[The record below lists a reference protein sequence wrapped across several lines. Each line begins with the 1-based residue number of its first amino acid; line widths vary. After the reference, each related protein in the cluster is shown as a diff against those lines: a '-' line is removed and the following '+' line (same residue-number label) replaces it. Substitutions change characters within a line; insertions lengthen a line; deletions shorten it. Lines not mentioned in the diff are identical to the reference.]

1 MTEYSFASSPTLPE
15 SPYGQLIDPHLLA
28 FVLTND
34 EARAD
39 EILTKLLDQHALP
52 IIARVVGRG
61 CETEGLR
68 REIRARI
75 LVLLREFKTVPT
87 IKPIANFSHYVA
99 LIATNICRAEQPRLS
114 PLPAFLTAG
123 DAVFG
128 AALLAIFWREIE
140 RMPPLQRLA
149 YLLNFVEGNI
159 EWFWFYGVTSIR
171 QIGKTLQLTNEQFN
185 RLWVLL
191 EWNAEPRER
200 ARSLTNYDEKFALL
214 WQQLPL
220 NDLTIAALLETTQQ
234 NVLNIRQAARQRLR
248 QTMCNALAISL
259 PHSHQ

>member
-1 MTEYSFASSPTLPE
+1 MTEYSFASAPTLPE

-34 EARAD
+34 AARAD
-39 EILTKLLDQHALP
+39 EILAKLLDQHALP

-61 CETEGLR
+61 CETEGVR
-68 REIRARI
+68 RAIRARI
-75 LVLLREFKTVPT
+75 LVLLREFKTAPT

-99 LIATNICRAEQPRLS
+99 MIATNVCRAESSRLT
-114 PLPAFLTAG
+114 PPPPFLTASDSVWG
-123 DAVFG
+123 TT
-128 AALLAIFWREIE
+128 LLAIFWREIE

-149 YLLNFVEGNI
+149 YLLNFAEGNI

-171 QIGKTLQLTNEQFN
+171 QIGKTLQITNEQFN

-191 EWNAEPRER
+191 EWNEEQRER
-200 ARSLTNYDEKFALL
+200 ARSLANYDEKFALL

-220 NDLTIAALLETTQQ
+220 NDLTIAALLATTQQ
-234 NVLNIRQAARQRLR
+234 NVLNLRQAARQRLR
-248 QTMCNALAISL
+248 RTMRNALAISL